1 MALLSIQT
9 LLFSTMTTTAEFN
22 ESEKRVLN
30 TLLSGLSM
38 TLKLEKGFFD
48 DHLSVRVELLHEDI
62 VVASAEDSIYWK

>member
-1 MALLSIQT
+1 
-9 LLFSTMTTTAEFN
+9 MTTTAELN

-62 VVASAEDSIYWK
+62 VVTSVEDSIYLK